1 MKRLLF
7 VAPHLSTGGLPQY
20 LVKKVELLR
29 DVFDISVVE
38 YSDITGGRLVVQ
50 RNRLKS
56 LLKNE
61 LITLGEDKF
70 KLIDIIKTLNP
81 DIIHMEEI
89 PEMFCDN
96 YIADQ
101 IYTLNRNYAIYETS
115 HDSSFDIHYKRY
127 TPDKMILVSEYQ
139 RTLYQPLNIPIE
151 VIDYPIEFISTNNR
165 ERYREELGLDPTK
178 KHILNVGLFTPRKN
192 QKEFFEYA
200 RALPQYQFHSVGN
213 MADNFQFY
221 WKPLL
226 KDVPNNMKIWDER
239 SDVHKFFEAMDLFLF
254 TSQGSNSDKETMPL
268 VLKEALS
275 AKIPIC
281 LYNLDVYEGFFDQ
294 FNNIHYLDFKNM
306 TTNNSLIQNI
316 LSTAESKY
324 PTQLDNSY
332 LRYKNL
338 VRFSSRWDPEEQR
351 IYFSASDYV
360 EKVRISIREYK
371 SNAVAWSVVYDELA
385 SNCEYWILP
394 IPKEV
399 YNYETSN
406 EISGVRLCIYD
417 EETGKQLYEY
427 PYFIKFV
434 DIPHIDLSNSI
445 PYHMNYLEFFVR
457 DKYKRFIEK
466 YDTVVDVGANV
477 GIFTSYLL
485 YKRAA
490 NNIIA
495 VECDS
500 RALKDLKNNF
510 YINPAVTVIEKALN
524 VSNEPITL
532 YEVIDNP
539 VTSTTI
545 TDSDLQFR
553 NDRLLSIPKLVNSI
567 TLEEIVN
574 DFGTIDLLKVDIEGG
589 EYNIFEKVSN
599 HTLNSINNILIECH
613 FFERDYLEKYQRLI
627 SKLENCGFVVEE
639 YEIGQSQKA
648 GESEVIFA
656 KRRIR

>member
-29 DVFDISVVE
+29 DIFDISVVE

-61 LITLGEDKF
+61 LITLGEDKS
-70 KLIDIIKTLNP
+70 KLIDVIKTLNP

-139 RTLYQPLNIPIE
+139 KTLYQPLNIPIE

-200 RALPQYQFHSVGN
+200 RSLPQYQFHSVGN
-213 MADNFQFY
+213 MADNFKFY
-221 WKPLL
+221 WEPLL
-226 KDVPNNMKIWDER
+226 KDVPNNLKIWDER

-254 TSQGSNSDKETMPL
+254 TSRGSNSDKETMPL

-294 FNNIHYLDFKNM
+294 FNDIHYLDFKNM
-306 TTNNSLIQNI
+306 ITNNSLIQNV
-316 LSTAESKY
+316 LSNVESKY
-324 PTQLDNSY
+324 PTELDNSHV
-332 LRYKNL
+332 RYKNL
-338 VRFSSRWDPEEQR
+338 VRFSSRWDPVDQR
-351 IYFSASDYV
+351 VYFSASGYV

-385 SNCEYWILP
+385 PNCEYWILP
-394 IPKEV
+394 IPKSTHD
-399 YNYETSN
+399 YETSDVVA
-406 EISGVRLCIYD
+406 GVKLCIYD

-445 PYHMNYLEFFVR
+445 PYHINYLEFFVR

-477 GIFTSYLL
+477 GVFTSYLL
-485 YKRAA
+485 HKKAA
-490 NNIIA
+490 KKIIA
-495 VECDS
+495 VECDG

-510 YINPAVTVIEKALN
+510 YTNPAVTVIEKALN

-539 VTSTTI
+539 VVSTTI
-545 TDSDLQFR
+545 PKSDLQFKS
-553 NDRLLSIPKLVNSI
+553 DDLPSVGRLVDTV
-567 TLEEIVN
+567 TLDDIVSE
-574 DFGTIDLLKVDIEGG
+574 FGTIDLLKVDIEGG

-599 HTLNSINNILIECH
+599 DTLGSINNILIECH
-613 FFERDYLEKYQRLI
+613 FYENDYLEKYQRLI
-627 SKLENCGFVVEE
+627 SKLGNCGFVVEE
-639 YEIGQSQKA
+639 YEMGQSQKI

-656 KRRIR
+656 KRRIK